1 MIPRERLLGS
11 PTDVLPLATLG
22 ASLVRVKNQRSENAK
37 LLCPESELIR
47 YYLRMSYG
55 GSLGGLRAANLALVL
70 SILEQAGSLSR
81 ADLMRR
87 TGLSRSTVS
96 SLVVQLLEEGVLV
109 ERLDRGT
116 PYKGRS
122 GRPPIL
128 LELAT
133 LTGVVA
139 GVDVGHR
146 HVRVALARP
155 DSTIVAERSVVLDV
169 DDSPQESMDAV
180 AALLGELLEGT
191 GHGYED
197 VRGVGLG
204 IPGPVDREGRMSSA
218 ILPTWRGLRPAEE
231 LARRTGLVA
240 RVHNDAHLGARGELA
255 YGAARGHR
263 EVIYVKA
270 STGIG
275 AGLIVDGALV
285 AGATGI
291 AGELGHV
298 QVDVNGVMCRCGSRG
313 CLETEVSG
321 SKLVGLLQPAYD
333 EQLTVPLVLELA
345 EAGDAGATRALNDFG
360 RRIGRVLANI
370 ANMLNPEQVVVGG
383 AFGAAPALL
392 SGVRDALDR
401 YAQPTTASA
410 ITVLAGELGERAEV
424 MGAVAVALDPPAGP
438 GRRAEGRSRSDAVR

>member
-1 MIPRERLLGS
+1 M
-11 PTDVLPLATLG
+11 AH
-22 ASLVRVKNQRSENAK
+22 
-37 LLCPESELIR
+37 
-47 YYLRMSYG
+47 G
-55 GSLGGLRAANLALVL
+55 GSLGELRAANLALVS
-70 SILEQAGSLSR
+70 SIIEQAGSLSR

-96 SLVVQLLEEGVLV
+96 SLVVQLIEQGVLV

-128 LELAT
+128 LEPAT

-139 GVDVGHR
+139 GIDVGHR

-155 DSTIVAERSVVLDV
+155 DSTILRERSVTWDV
-169 DDSPQESMDAV
+169 DDSPRESMDRV
-180 AALLGELLEGT
+180 ATLLDELLVES
-191 GHGYED
+191 GHERAD

-204 IPGPVDREGRMSSA
+204 IPGRVDREGRMTSG
-218 ILPTWRGLRPAEE
+218 ILRTGGGLRPAHE
-231 LARRTGLVA
+231 LAERTGLIG

-263 EVIYVKA
+263 DVIYVKA

-275 AGLIVDGALV
+275 AGLIVDGRLV
-285 AGATGI
+285 QGTTGI

-298 QVDVNGVMCRCGSRG
+298 QVDGNGVICRCGSRG

-321 SKLVGLLQPAYD
+321 LKLIGLLQPAYD
-333 EQLTVPLVLELA
+333 EQLTIPRILALA
-345 EAGDAGATRALNDFG
+345 EAGDAGVNRALDDSG

-370 ANMLNPEQVVVGG
+370 ANLLNPEQVVVGG
-383 AFGAAPALL
+383 SFGAAPALL
-392 SGVRDALDR
+392 AGIRGALDR
-401 YAQPTTASA
+401 YSQPTTAAA
-410 ITVLAGELGERAEV
+410 ITVLGGALGERAEV
-424 MGAVAVALDPPAGP
+424 MGAIAVALDPPTGP
-438 GRRAEGRSRSDAVR
+438 VPEGEHSRSRTVR

>member
-1 MIPRERLLGS
+1 M
-11 PTDVLPLATLG
+11 A
-22 ASLVRVKNQRSENAK
+22 
-37 LLCPESELIR
+37 
-47 YYLRMSYG
+47 YG

-81 ADLMRR
+81 ADLMRQ

-180 AALLGELLEGT
+180 ATLLGELLEET
-191 GHGYED
+191 GHDHAD

-218 ILPTWRGLRPAEE
+218 ILPTWRGLRPADE

-263 EVIYVKA
+263 DVIYVKA

-285 AGATGI
+285 AGTTGI

-321 SKLVGLLQPAYD
+321 SKLVELLQPAYD
-333 EQLTVPLVLELA
+333 EQLTIPRVLELA

-410 ITVLAGELGERAEV
+410 ITVLGGALGERAEV
-424 MGAVAVALDPPAGP
+424 MGAIAVALDPPAGP
-438 GRRAEGRSRSDAVR
+438 VRRDEGRSRSDAVR

>member
-1 MIPRERLLGS
+1 M
-11 PTDVLPLATLG
+11 A
-22 ASLVRVKNQRSENAK
+22 Q
-37 LLCPESELIR
+37 
-47 YYLRMSYG
+47 G
-55 GSLGGLRAANLALVL
+55 GSLGELRAANLALVI
-70 SILEQAGSLSR
+70 STIEQTGALSR

-96 SLVVQLLEEGVLV
+96 SLVVQLLDQGVLV

-139 GVDVGHR
+139 GIDVGHR

-155 DSTIVAERSVVLDV
+155 DSTIVLERSVALDV
-169 DDSPQESMDAV
+169 DDSPGESMDRV
-180 AALLGELLEGT
+180 ATLLDELLAES
-191 GHGYED
+191 GHELSD
-197 VRGVGLG
+197 VRGAGLG
-204 IPGPVDREGRMSSA
+204 IPGPVDRGGRMTSG
-218 ILPTWRGLRPAEE
+218 ILPTWRGLQPAAE
-231 LARRTGLVA
+231 LAERTGVIA

-255 YGAARGHR
+255 YGAACGHR
-263 EVIYVKA
+263 DVIYVKA

-275 AGLIVDGALV
+275 AGLIVDGHLV
-285 AGATGI
+285 TGATGI

-321 SKLVGLLQPAYD
+321 PKLVELLQPAYD
-333 EQLTVPLVLELA
+333 EQLTVPRILELA
-345 EAGDAGATRALNDFG
+345 QSGDAGATRALNDFG

-383 AFGAAPALL
+383 GFGAAPALQA
-392 SGVRDALDR
+392 GIRDALDR
-401 YAQPTTASA
+401 YSQPTTAAA
-410 ITVLAGELGERAEV
+410 ITVLGGALGERAEV
-424 MGAVAVALDPPAGP
+424 MGAIAVALDPLEAPRS
-438 GRRAEGRSRSDAVR
+438 GRQHSRSHGAR

>member
-1 MIPRERLLGS
+1 M
-11 PTDVLPLATLG
+11 AH
-22 ASLVRVKNQRSENAK
+22 
-37 LLCPESELIR
+37 
-47 YYLRMSYG
+47 G
-55 GSLGGLRAANLALVL
+55 GSLGELRAANLALV
-70 SILEQAGSLSR
+70 IAIIEQAGSLSR

-96 SLVVQLLEEGVLV
+96 SLVVQLIEQGVLV

-139 GVDVGHR
+139 GIDVGHR

-155 DSTIVAERSVVLDV
+155 DSTIVLERSVILDV
-169 DDSPQESMDAV
+169 DDSPRESMDRV
-180 AALLGELLEGT
+180 ATLLDELLAES
-191 GHGYED
+191 GHQRED
-197 VRGVGLG
+197 VRGSGLG
-204 IPGPVDREGRMSSA
+204 IPGPVDSDGRMTSG
-218 ILPTWRGLRPAEE
+218 ILPTWRGLRPADE
-231 LARRTGLVA
+231 LAERTGLVA

-263 EVIYVKA
+263 DVIYVKA
-270 STGIG
+270 STGVG
-275 AGLIVDGALV
+275 AGLIVDGHLV
-285 AGATGI
+285 TGTTGI

-321 SKLVGLLQPAYD
+321 PKLVALLQPAYD
-333 EQLTVPLVLELA
+333 ERLTVPRVLELA
-345 EAGDAGATRALNDFG
+345 QAGDAGATRALNDFG

-383 AFGAAPALL
+383 GFGSAPALQA
-392 SGVRDALDR
+392 GVRDALDR
-401 YAQPTTASA
+401 YAQPATAAA
-410 ITVLAGELGERAEV
+410 ITVLGGALGERAEV
-424 MGAVAVALDPPAGP
+424 MGAIAVALDPPDAP
-438 GRRAEGRSRSDAVR
+438 RSGRQVSRSPVAG